1 MQIHFES
8 RDPSGSPMRAFATRR
23 MQFSL
28 RRLTWLAPRAT
39 VVLSDLNGARG
50 GLDKRCRVEL
60 TSPKTGPVV
69 VSSVAKD
76 WRTAL
81 ESAIGLAA
89 RALFR
94 TWRKVKDR
102 DRVPPRRRLTLPL
115 A

>member
-8 RDPSGSPMRAFATRR
+8 RDPSGVPLRGFATRR

-28 RRLTWLAPRAT
+28 RRLSWLVPRAT
-39 VVLSDLNGARG
+39 VTLSDMNGSKG

-60 TSPKTGPVV
+60 SSPKTGPVV
-69 VSSVAKD
+69 ISAVAKD

-102 DRVPPRRRLTLPL
+102 DRTPPRRRQTLHLT
-115 A
+115 

>member
-8 RDPSGSPMRAFATRR
+8 RDPSGSPLRAFATHR
-23 MQFSL
+23 MKFSL
-28 RRLTWLAPRAT
+28 RRLSWLVPRAT
-39 VVLSDLNGARG
+39 VVLSDMNGARG

-69 VSSVAKD
+69 ISSVAKD

-89 RALFR
+89 RTLFR
-94 TWRKVKDR
+94 SWRKVKDR
-102 DRVPPRRRLTLPL
+102 DRQPPRRRQTLHL